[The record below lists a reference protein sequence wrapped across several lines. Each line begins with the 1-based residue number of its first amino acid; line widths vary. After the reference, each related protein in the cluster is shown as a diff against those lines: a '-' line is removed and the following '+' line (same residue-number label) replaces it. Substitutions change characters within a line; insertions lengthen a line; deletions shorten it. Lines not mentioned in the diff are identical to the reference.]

1 LSFFYLFFISA
12 HWQRFAAF
20 APCLRERLNSAVRGN
35 AIAKI
40 KKRLS
45 RIRWSDLLYVRAIII
60 LYEQVFA
67 S

>member
-1 LSFFYLFFISA
+1 MLCRGRSCVRVPA
-12 HWQRFAAF
+12 
-20 APCLRERLNSAVRGN
+20 ERLNSAVRGN
-35 AIAKI
+35 AIAKKI